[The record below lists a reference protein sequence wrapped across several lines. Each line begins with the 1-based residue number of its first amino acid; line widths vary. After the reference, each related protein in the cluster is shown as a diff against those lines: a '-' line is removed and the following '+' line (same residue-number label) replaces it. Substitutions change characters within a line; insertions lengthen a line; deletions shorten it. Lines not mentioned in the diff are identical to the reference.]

1 VVAHLRTSDLT
12 GPVVVGGRWAFVP
25 NMSKGTVTQI
35 DRASGKTVATI
46 FVADPGL
53 LRAQGCAPDSEHA
66 YDSRSW
72 GWRACD
78 TPYAI
83 AWDGS
88 DLLALDNG
96 GAQLVRIDPVRH
108 SVIARIPL
116 PGAGWAIAA
125 DQTTAWVSG
134 WDDDSLYAV
143 DLPSG
148 QVKGSIHGLA
158 QGPSTLAI
166 GFGSV
171 WVVCAR
177 GVGELDRID
186 PSTFQVAGR
195 YAIGRWSNDVATS
208 DAVYVRGTNG
218 GDISRVD
225 PQTGAVVWRQP
236 GPAFLGRPGI
246 DQIAA
251 TAAGIW
257 LSGPSTTEI
266 NPQTG
271 ENAGEIA
278 VPSMAVAATGDELWL
293 VELDGSIAE
302 LRRN

>member
-1 VVAHLRTSDLT
+1 
-12 GPVVVGGRWAFVP
+12 
-25 NMSKGTVTQI
+25 MSKGTVTQI

-46 FVADPGL
+46 YVADPQL
-53 LRAQGCAPDSEHA
+53 LRDQGCAPDSEHA

-88 DLLALDNG
+88 ELLALDNG
-96 GAQLVRIDPVRH
+96 GKQLVSVDPVRH
-108 SVIARIPL
+108 LVTERISL
-116 PGAGWAIAA
+116 PGTGWAIAA
-125 DQTTAWVSG
+125 DQATAWITG
-134 WDDDSLYAV
+134 WDDDALYAV

-148 QVKGSIHGLA
+148 HLKASIHGLA

-177 GVGELDRID
+177 GAGELDRID

-195 YAIGRWSNDVATS
+195 YAIGQWSNDVATS

-218 GDISRVD
+218 GDISRFD
-225 PQTGAVVWRQP
+225 PKTGAVVWRHP
-236 GPAFLGRPGI
+236 GPAFLGRPGV
-246 DQIAA
+246 DRIAI
-251 TAAGIW
+251 TDDGIW
-257 LSGPSTTEI
+257 LSGPSTTRI

-271 ENAGEIA
+271 EIAGKVA
-278 VPSMAVAATGDELWL
+278 VPSMAVAATGGELWL

-302 LRRN
+302 LRRS